1 MYRYDIN
8 ITLTAFMTVN
18 AHDEDQAN
26 ELAAEELRRHITN
39 EIKYQIQEYETYDC
53 EETAN
58 D

>member
-1 MYRYDIN
+1 
-8 ITLTAFMTVN
+8 MTVN

>member
-26 ELAAEELRRHITN
+26 ELAAEELRRHITK
-39 EIKYQIQEYETYDC
+39 EIKYQIQEYETYDF

>member
-26 ELAAEELRRHITN
+26 ELAAEELRRHITK